1 MESIFITSL
10 HIYKVRHLTDLDIE
24 LSTNQRN
31 HLILTGKNG
40 SGKTSILELLSKQL
54 KEGIFNSIQFRD
66 ALKNSENNLKIQINN
81 ELVSKKY
88 IDHISVIKLQKQL
101 FFNFS
106 VENNDFMRFYYST
119 DRKLKVTKS
128 SGVKDNIT
136 NKVEDFEKY
145 LAKKRTEQAFL
156 SFEREN
162 EKEVKVI
169 SDWFDKLELSLR
181 YLFEDKSLKLLSKR
195 AEDKLNFYLTSDY
208 RDEFDFNTLSSG
220 YSSILYI
227 LFDMMQ
233 QMQNEGGSFDYTKE
247 GIALIDE
254 VEAHLHISLQKKILP
269 FLTEFFPNV
278 QFIVTTH
285 SPFILQSLKNAVIF
299 DLETKKRYEDF
310 SNYSSES
317 ILETFYD
324 MDKFGDLMKQDMEK
338 YEALLQ
344 NVNGKNKNEIL
355 EMRKNF
361 LEVPDIEVSYWI
373 KDMDIRHREK
383 IKPLLV

>member
-1 MESIFITSL
+1 MESFFITK
-10 HIYKVRHLTDLDIE
+10 IDIKKVRHLQDVEINISDTE
-24 LSTNQRN
+24 RK

-40 SGKTSILELLSKQL
+40 SGKTS
-54 KEGIFNSIQFRD
+54 
-66 ALKNSENNLKIQINN
+66 
-81 ELVSKKY
+81 V
-88 IDHISVIKLQKQL
+88 IDHIWVLLINAIFPWESEIDLSNK
-101 FFNFS
+101 N
-106 VENNDFMRFYYST
+106 VELNVSIEKNSLTAKYGEILKWYFPAVRN
-119 DRKLKVTKS
+119 LKVVKS
-128 SGVKDNIT
+128 EGVKDEVT
-136 NKVEDFEKY
+136 KKVEDFEKF

-162 EKEVKVI
+162 AKEVKLI
-169 SDWFDKLELSLR
+169 SDWFDKLESSLCF
-181 YLFEDKSLKLLSKR
+181 LFEDESLKLISKR
-195 AEDKLNFYLTSDY
+195 TEDKLNFYLTSDH
-208 RDEFDFNTLSSG
+208 REEFDFNTLSSG

-269 FLTEFFPNV
+269 FLTGFFPNV

-285 SPFILQSLKNAVIF
+285 SPFILQSLKKAVIF
-299 DLETKKRYEDF
+299 DLETQKRYEDF

-324 MDKFGDLMKQDMEK
+324 MDKFGDLMKLDMSK
-338 YEALLQ
+338 YEDLL
-344 NVNGKNKNEIL
+344 NSVNGQNKDEIL
-355 EMRKNF
+355 EMRKKF
-361 LEVPDIEVSYWI
+361 LKVPDIEVSYWI

-383 IKPLLV
+383 IKPLLA

>member
-1 MESIFITSL
+1 MESFFITK
-10 HIYKVRHLTDLDIE
+10 IDIKKVRHLRDVEIDICE
-24 LSTNQRN
+24 IERK

-40 SGKTSILELLSKQL
+40 SGKTSVLEAIKNL
-54 KEGIFNSIQFRD
+54 IFGFSQ
-66 ALKNSENNLKIQINN
+66 ALPNIEIELTNN
-81 ELVSKKY
+81 EINLATSFHPKVKISKLIGINKW
-88 IDHISVIKLQKQL
+88 
-101 FFNFS
+101 NFS
-106 VENNDFMRFYYST
+106 AVRS
-119 DRKLKVTKS
+119 LKVEKS
-128 SGVKDNIT
+128 AGVKDKIT

-169 SDWFDKLELSLR
+169 SEWFDKLESSLR
-181 YLFEDKSLKLLSKR
+181 FLFEDESLKMISKR
-195 AEDKLNFYLTSDY
+195 TEDKLNFYLTSDY
-208 RDEFDFNTLSSG
+208 REEFDFNTLSSG
-220 YSSILYI
+220 YSSVLYI

-344 NVNGKNKNEIL
+344 SVNGKNKKAIL
-355 EMRKNF
+355 EMRKKF

>member
-1 MESIFITSL
+1 MESLFVTNVTIKKI
-10 HIYKVRHLTDLDIE
+10 RHLKDLKINISDTD
-24 LSTNQRN
+24 RK

-40 SGKTSILELLSKQL
+40 SGKTSVL
-54 KEGIFNSIQFRD
+54 NSIGSLFTNTRLMGPNFNIGLFSELII
-66 ALKNSENNLKIQINN
+66 LKYNTE
-81 ELVSKKY
+81 E
-88 IDHISVIKLQKQL
+88 QL
-101 FFNFS
+101 FQKKFNETIKWNFPAIRS
-106 VENNDFMRFYYST
+106 
-119 DRKLKVTKS
+119 LKVEKS
-128 SGVKDNIT
+128 AGVKDKIT
-136 NKVEDFEKY
+136 SKVEDFEKF

-156 SFEREN
+156 SFEKEN
-162 EKEVKVI
+162 KNEVKLI
-169 SDWFDKLELSLR
+169 SEWFDKLESSLR
-181 YLFEDKSLKLLSKR
+181 FLFEDESLKLISKR
-195 AEDKLNFYLTSDY
+195 TEDKLNFYLTSDH
-208 RDEFDFNTLSSG
+208 REEFDFNTLSSG
-220 YSSILYI
+220 YSSILFI

-233 QMQNEGGSFDYTKE
+233 QMQNDGGSFDYTKE

-269 FLTEFFPNV
+269 FLTGFFPNV

-324 MDKFGDLMKQDMEK
+324 MDKFGDLMKQDMDK

-344 NVNGKNKNEIL
+344 RVNGQNKIEIL
-355 EMRKNF
+355 EMRKKF

-383 IKPLLV
+383 IKPMLV

>member
-1 MESIFITSL
+1 MNFGTKIGNNQLYYYFCGMESFFITK
-10 HIYKVRHLTDLDIE
+10 IDIKKVRHLQDVEINISDTE
-24 LSTNQRN
+24 RK

-40 SGKTSILELLSKQL
+40 SGKTS
-54 KEGIFNSIQFRD
+54 
-66 ALKNSENNLKIQINN
+66 
-81 ELVSKKY
+81 V
-88 IDHISVIKLQKQL
+88 IDHIWVLLINAIFPWESEIDLSNK
-101 FFNFS
+101 N
-106 VENNDFMRFYYST
+106 VELNVSIEKNSLTAKYGEILKWYFPAVRN
-119 DRKLKVTKS
+119 LKVVKS
-128 SGVKDNIT
+128 EGVKDEVT
-136 NKVEDFEKY
+136 KKVEDFEKF

-162 EKEVKVI
+162 AKEVKLI
-169 SDWFDKLELSLR
+169 SDWFDKLESSLCF
-181 YLFEDKSLKLLSKR
+181 LFEDESLKLISKR
-195 AEDKLNFYLTSDY
+195 TEDKLNFYLTSDH
-208 RDEFDFNTLSSG
+208 REEFDFNTLSSG

-269 FLTEFFPNV
+269 FLTGFFPNV

-285 SPFILQSLKNAVIF
+285 SPFILQSLKKAVIF
-299 DLETKKRYEDF
+299 DLETQKRYEDF

-324 MDKFGDLMKQDMEK
+324 MDKFGDLMKLDMSK
-338 YEALLQ
+338 YEDLL
-344 NVNGKNKNEIL
+344 NSVNGQNKDEIL
-355 EMRKNF
+355 EMRKKF
-361 LEVPDIEVSYWI
+361 LKVPDIEVSYWI

-383 IKPLLV
+383 IKPLLA

>member
-1 MESIFITSL
+1 MESIFITNL
-10 HIYKVRHLTDLDIE
+10 KLKKVRHLKDLEIKISDTE
-24 LSTNQRN
+24 RK

-40 SGKTSILELLSKQL
+40 SGKTSILKCIWDIFL
-54 KEGIFNSIQFRD
+54 KSRTKAVNSIVEMFDDSISLAYNLPMLLFHNKFSSIKKWNYVAVR
-66 ALKNSENNLKIQINN
+66 NLK
-81 ELVSKKY
+81 
-88 IDHISVIKLQKQL
+88 
-101 FFNFS
+101 
-106 VENNDFMRFYYST
+106 VE
-119 DRKLKVTKS
+119 KS
-128 SGVKDNIT
+128 LGVKDKIT
-136 NKVEDFEKY
+136 NKVEDFEKF

-169 SDWFDKLELSLR
+169 SDWFDKLESSLR
-181 YLFEDKSLKLLSKR
+181 FLFEDKSLKLISKR
-195 AEDKLNFYLTSDY
+195 TEDKVNFFITSDN
-208 RDEFDFNTLSSG
+208 REEFDFNTLSSG

-269 FLTEFFPNV
+269 FLTGFFPNV

-355 EMRKNF
+355 EMRKKF

>member
-1 MESIFITSL
+1 MESFFIAK
-10 HIYKVRHLTDLDIE
+10 IDIKKVRHLEGVEIDISDIE
-24 LSTNQRN
+24 RK

-40 SGKTSILELLSKQL
+40 SGKTSVLSSILSLYS
-54 KEGIFNSIQFRD
+54 NSGGQETNGKYKMLNNNI
-66 ALKNSENNLKIQINN
+66 ALTFSYPLNLFHDKFHKIGKWNYPGVRNLK
-81 ELVSKKY
+81 VDK
-88 IDHISVIKLQKQL
+88 
-101 FFNFS
+101 
-106 VENNDFMRFYYST
+106 ST
-119 DRKLKVTKS
+119 
-128 SGVKDNIT
+128 GVKDRIT
-136 NKVEDFEKY
+136 NKVEDFEKF

-162 EKEVKVI
+162 GNEVKLI
-169 SDWFDKLELSLR
+169 SEWFDKLESSLR
-181 YLFEDKSLKLLSKR
+181 FLFEDESLKLISKR
-195 AEDKLNFYLTSDY
+195 TEDKLNFYLTSDH
-208 RDEFDFNTLSSG
+208 REDFDFNTLSSG
-220 YSSILYI
+220 YISVLFI

-269 FLTEFFPNV
+269 FLTGFFPNV

-324 MDKFGDLMKQDMEK
+324 MDKFGDLMKQDMDK

-344 NVNGKNKNEIL
+344 SVNVKNKKAIL
-355 EMRKNF
+355 EMRKKF
-361 LEVPDIEVSYWI
+361 LEVPDIEFSYWI

>member
-1 MESIFITSL
+1 MESFFITK
-10 HIYKVRHLTDLDIE
+10 IDIKKVRHLEGVEIDISDTE
-24 LSTNQRN
+24 RK

-40 SGKTSILELLSKQL
+40 SGKTSVLEAIKNLIFGFSQADPNLTIELTNNEINLSTSFLPKVNPSKL
-54 KEGIFNSIQFRD
+54 NGINKWNFSAVR
-66 ALKNSENNLKIQINN
+66 NLK
-81 ELVSKKY
+81 
-88 IDHISVIKLQKQL
+88 
-101 FFNFS
+101 
-106 VENNDFMRFYYST
+106 VE
-119 DRKLKVTKS
+119 KS
-128 SGVKDNIT
+128 AGVKDKIT
-136 NKVEDFEKY
+136 NKVEDFEKF

-169 SDWFDKLELSLR
+169 SDWFDKLEDSLR
-181 YLFEDKSLKLLSKR
+181 FLFEDESLKLISKR
-195 AEDKLNFYLTSDY
+195 IEDKVNFYLTSDH
-208 RDEFDFNTLSSG
+208 REEFDFNTLSSG
-220 YSSILYI
+220 YSSVLYI

-269 FLTEFFPNV
+269 FLTGFFPNV

-299 DLETKKRYEDF
+299 DLEKRKRYEDF

-338 YEALLQ
+338 YESLLQ
-344 NVNGKNKNEIL
+344 SLNGKNKKEIL
-355 EMRKNF
+355 EMRKKF

-383 IKPLLV
+383 IKRLLE

>member
-1 MESIFITSL
+1 MESFFITKVE
-10 HIYKVRHLTDLDIE
+10 IKKVRHLQDVEINISGNE
-24 LSTNQRN
+24 RN

-40 SGKTSILELLSKQL
+40 SGKTSVLNAIDFHLKQKFSDPAWL
-54 KEGIFNSIQFRD
+54 HEHKDFKIKNTFFSNSTSGIIFSYHVLR
-66 ALKNSENNLKIQINN
+66 NLKV
-81 ELVSKKY
+81 EKS
-88 IDHISVIKLQKQL
+88 DGIK
-101 FFNFS
+101 
-106 VENNDFMRFYYST
+106 DI
-119 DRKLKVTKS
+119 
-128 SGVKDNIT
+128 IT
-136 NKVEDFEKY
+136 NKVEDFEKF

-162 EKEVKVI
+162 GKEVKVI
-169 SDWFDKLELSLR
+169 SDWFDNLELSLR
-181 YLFEDKSLKLLSKR
+181 FLFEDDSLKLNSKR
-195 AEDKLNFYLTSDY
+195 SEDKLNFYLTSDQ
-208 RDEFDFNTLSSG
+208 REDFDFNTLSSG
-220 YSSILYI
+220 YSSILSI

-269 FLTEFFPNV
+269 FLTGFFPNV

-324 MDKFGDLMKQDMEK
+324 MDKFGDLMKQDMVK
-338 YEALLQ
+338 YEELLQ
-344 NVNGKNKNEIL
+344 SVNGQNKNEIL
-355 EMRKNF
+355 EMRKIF

-373 KDMDIRHREK
+373 KDMDIRHRDK
-383 IKPLLV
+383 IKSLLA